1 METHD
6 NIRIEARDLSKRFG
20 RLTAVGPFSFRLERG
35 ETVALVGPSGAGKS
49 TLLRLLAGY
58 YMPTTGSVSVA
69 GCDTAVDSLGARRAI
84 GYLPEDDPVY
94 PEMRVAEYLHFR
106 ARLKGL
112 SGRVRSRRMHE
123 LVLRC
128 GLAGLERVAM
138 VHLSKGET
146 RRVLL
151 ADALLAEPEVVLLD
165 EPTIGLDPDAA
176 ERVRTLIARSPGE
189 RTLLFSTHDMAEA
202 ERLASR
208 LMVLVQGRLAAFDTV
223 ATLKAATGA
232 GSLAEVVARLTRT
245 GETA

>member
-1 METHD
+1 METKTD
-6 NIRIEARDLSKRFG
+6 RMIEARDISKRFG

-35 ETVALVGPSGAGKS
+35 DAVALVGPSGAGKS

-58 YMPTTGSVSVA
+58 FMPTTGTVSVG
-69 GCDTAVDSLGARRAI
+69 GCDTSSDSLGARRTV

-94 PEMRVAEYLHFR
+94 PEMRVGEYLHFR

-112 SGRVRSRRMHE
+112 SGRPRSKRMHE

-128 GLAGLERVAM
+128 GLGGLERVAM

-151 ADALLAEPEVVLLD
+151 ADALLADPAVVLLD
-165 EPTIGLDPDAA
+165 EPTLGLDPDTA
-176 ERVRTLIARSPGE
+176 ERVRALIARSAGD

-208 LMVLVQGRLAAFDTV
+208 LMVLVQGRLAAFDTI
-223 ATLKAATGA
+223 ASLKAAAGGA
-232 GSLAEVVARLTRT
+232 SLGEVVARLTRA
-245 GETA
+245 GEAA